1 MFALYTQP
9 PQARDMSYW
18 PSQPHTFRL

>member
-1 MFALYTQP
+1 LGLLTQP